1 MNKYITSENIYNQT
15 YKQILITHSK
25 AYKKY
30 DELKYEEDDNKRGI
44 ALYNSNS
51 LKRATSRIQKAFQTS
66 YELIGLKELKSA
78 LNLIDEFIKEPV
90 VMQISLASVTKIA
103 NVSKVKVPY
112 NDPRINC
119 KNSMTSPQYKMIE
132 QLQTYLNSACKI
144 EPIYIENSF
153 QLSLALLK
161 RDFNP
166 TMSNK
171 EINNYV
177 NTTCNDL
184 VEKYNI
190 DIEFPYYTLGR
201 LERHNLKMKT
211 IFCGYTLYEVNE
223 KSTKVM
229 HYETDEFQDILEEVL
244 QIAFPRSKIFIK
256 NLDLSL

>member
-1 MNKYITSENIYNQT
+1 MKENIYNKT

-25 AYKKY
+25 AYTKY
-30 DELKYEEDDNKRGI
+30 QELKYEEDDNKRGI

-51 LKRATSRIQKAFQTS
+51 LKRATSRIQKAFQKS
-66 YELIGLKELKSA
+66 YDLTGLNELQSA
-78 LNLIDEFIKEPV
+78 LNIIDEFVKDPV
-90 VMQISLASVTKIA
+90 IMQISLASVTKIA
-103 NVSKVKVPY
+103 NVSKIKVPY
-112 NDPRINC
+112 NDPRINN
-119 KNSMTSPQYKMIE
+119 KYSMTSPQYQMIE

-144 EPIYIENSF
+144 EPIFIENSF

-184 VEKYNI
+184 VEKYNLN
-190 DIEFPYYTLGR
+190 IEFPYYTLGR
-201 LERHNLKMKT
+201 LENYNLKIKT

-223 KSTKVM
+223 KSKKIM
-229 HYETDEFQDILEEVL
+229 YYETNEFQKILDDL
-244 QIAFPRSKIFIK
+244 INIAFPRSKIFIK
-256 NLDLSL
+256 NFDLSL